1 MSVAV
6 ELHIS
11 DISLSFLL
19 QRDGDPS
26 KRNTIVIALQDML
39 EIVTRDM
46 MVNENGLVNSAPLLD
61 ELFR

>member
-6 ELHIS
+6 ELHMS

-26 KRNTIVIALQDML
+26 KRNNVVIALQDML

-46 MVNENGLVNSAPLLD
+46 MVNEIGLVNSVPFLD

>member
-1 MSVAV
+1 M
-6 ELHIS
+6 S

-26 KRNTIVIALQDML
+26 KRNNVVIALQDML

-46 MVNENGLVNSAPLLD
+46 MVNEIGLVNSVSFLD